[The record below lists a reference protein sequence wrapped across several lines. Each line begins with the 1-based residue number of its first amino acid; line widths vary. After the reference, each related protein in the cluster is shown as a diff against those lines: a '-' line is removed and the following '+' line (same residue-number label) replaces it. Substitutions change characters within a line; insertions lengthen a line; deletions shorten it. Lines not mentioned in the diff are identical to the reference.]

1 MNFTGLKPHICISI
15 DEIFTIYYFEYTN
28 TFSFP
33 GESHDFW
40 EFICVDKGEIQITG
54 GSQHYLLKKGDIA
67 FHQPLEF
74 HDVHGTGKTASNL
87 IVMSFQCTGSDMD
100 FFREKIFHIDE
111 TERMLLA
118 NIIQEARQCFPSL
131 LHYPLVPKE
140 NAPFGSEQMIKIYLE
155 QFLIHIYRRCS
166 KPLVIDKKLSSLALT
181 KINKL
186 NNDTVLF
193 HHIAEY
199 LEQNLHKQVNI
210 DQICRDHLISRSQ
223 LQTIFKENCGQSVID
238 YYLNMKIDT
247 AKLMIRNHNMN
258 FTQISEALGYS
269 SIHYFSRQ
277 FKKITGM
284 TPSEYASSIKVIED
298 KNT

>member
-1 MNFTGLKPHICISI
+1 MEYTGFTPHISISV
-15 DEIFTIYYFEYTN
+15 DEIITIYYFEYTN

-54 GSQHYLLKKGDIA
+54 GTQHYLLKKGDIA

-87 IVMSFQCTGSDMD
+87 VVMSFQCADAAMD

-118 NIIQEARQCFPSL
+118 NIIQETRQCFPTRN
-131 LHYPLVPKE
+131 HYPLIPKE
-140 NAPFGSEQMIKIYLE
+140 NTPFGSEQLIKIYLE

-166 KPLVIDKKLSSLALT
+166 KPVTIEKQLSNVAFT
-181 KINKL
+181 KINKR

-193 HHIAEY
+193 HHIIEY
-199 LEQNLHKQVNI
+199 LEQNLHRQVTI
-210 DQICRDHLISRSQ
+210 EQICKDNLISRSQ
-223 LQTIFKENCGQSVID
+223 LQTVFKKHCNQSAIE
-238 YYLNMKIDT
+238 YYLDMKTET

-258 FTQISEALGYS
+258 FTQISESLGYS

-277 FKKITGM
+277 FKKLTGM
-284 TPSEYASSIKVIED
+284 TPSEYASSIKALGD
-298 KNT
+298 KDT